1 MRILIAVMTV
11 AMLCSGCIGT
21 TDFYGNTLEP
31 KQVSPFELFDDNGDK
46 FNLSMIDSDVIMVGF
61 IHTSCLD
68 ECDALTN
75 SMNESYNLL
84 SAQEQQSVSLL
95 SITTDPWHDNS
106 NRLYHYKNNNS
117 VEWPHLTVSNIN
129 TELEMIESVWASF
142 GTSVQVTANQTQ
154 SLARCSIHLMD
165 YTVTQTV
172 HAILIDSDRNVRVQ
186 WLGSEWDSESV
197 VADIRKLSS
206 E

>member
-142 GTSVQVTANQTQ
+142 GTSVQITANQTQ

-197 VADIRKLSS
+197 AADIRKLI
-206 E
+206 

>member
-1 MRILIAVMTV
+1 M
-11 AMLCSGCIGT
+11 MLSSGCIGT
-21 TDFYGNTLEP
+21 TDFYGKTMEVKP
-31 KQVSPFELFDDNGDK
+31 VTSFELFDDNGDR

-68 ECDALTN
+68 ECDDLTR
-75 SMNESYNLL
+75 SMNETYNLL
-84 SAQEQQSVSLL
+84 SSQEQQTVSLL
-95 SITTDPWHDNS
+95 TITTDPWHDNS
-106 NRLYHYKNNNS
+106 NRLYHYKRNNS

-129 TELEMIESVWASF
+129 TELAMIESVWASF
-142 GTSVQVTANQTQ
+142 GTSVEISANQTE

-172 HAILIDSDRNVRVQ
+172 HAILIDSEHNVRVQ
-186 WLGSEWDSESV
+186 WLESEWDSESV
-197 VADIRKLSS
+197 AADIRKLAS

>member
-1 MRILIAVMTV
+1 MRPLLAFMIVM
-11 AMLCSGCIGT
+11 MLSSGCIGT
-21 TDFYGNTLEP
+21 TDFYGKTMEVKP
-31 KQVSPFELFDDNGDK
+31 VTTFELFDDNGDR

-68 ECDALTN
+68 ECDDLTR
-75 SMNESYNLL
+75 SMNETYNLL
-84 SAQEQQSVSLL
+84 SSQEQQTVSLL
-95 SITTDPWHDNS
+95 TITTDPWHDNS
-106 NRLYHYKNNNS
+106 NRLYHYKKNNS

-129 TELEMIESVWASF
+129 TELAMIESVWASF
-142 GTSVQVTANQTQ
+142 GTSVEISANQTE

-172 HAILIDSDRNVRVQ
+172 HAILIDSDHNVRVQ
-186 WLGSEWDSESV
+186 WLESEWDSESV
-197 VADIRKLSS
+197 AADIRKLTS